1 MQSVITG
8 SIEGVI
14 ADMVKPYVAPPTEQV
29 RHYRFQCDID
39 DGHLTHVVD
48 IAMGLKYTYSE
59 TERATSV
66 RFVYATSAGENC
78 HTNHDGDFYARTSIT
93 STGISM
99 NESWPVTKK
108 NEKGQYIHIH
118 TPQIYELSF
127 EHYLNYE
134 DDYDADK
141 THVIKLILTSVP
153 GQAPAFKLV
162 SCTVRNND
170 GQTVDYIREYGYK
183 VTFSIREADD
193 PVHTVGA
200 PLLPTH

>member
-1 MQSVITG
+1 
-8 SIEGVI
+8 
-14 ADMVKPYVAPPTEQV
+14 
-29 RHYRFQCDID
+29 
-39 DGHLTHVVD
+39 
-48 IAMGLKYTYSE
+48 
-59 TERATSV
+59 
-66 RFVYATSAGENC
+66 
-78 HTNHDGDFYARTSIT
+78 
-93 STGISM
+93 
-99 NESWPVTKK
+99 
-108 NEKGQYIHIH
+108 
-118 TPQIYELSF
+118 
-127 EHYLNYE
+127 
-134 DDYDADK
+134 